1 MMFENMFGDMVGH
14 VKIRDK
20 ISQEILLDKYN
31 KIHFGNMSWAVAS
44 ALTGKPEGHIS
55 YLLLGNGGSTVDG
68 SGKILYRAPNVSTL
82 QDPNALPYNTTF
94 FKALSAFVEGSTTT
108 DYIRVIDTTQNFAD
122 LQILVSLGTDEPLG
136 QPVDD
141 TSQNISGDFVFD
153 EIGLLTQTTTP
164 LAPYVNSSTL
174 QSELPGGARMVTHV
188 VFHPQQKSANREI
201 EIEYTIRVQ
210 MGP

>member
-1 MMFENMFGDMVGH
+1 MFENMFGDMIGH

-20 ISQEILLDKYN
+20 ATREILVDKYN

-44 ALTGKPEGHIS
+44 ALSGKSEGHIA
-55 YLLLGNGGSTVDG
+55 YMLFGNGGSTVDG

-94 FKALSAFVEGSTTT
+94 FKALSVFVEGSTTT
-108 DYIRVIDTTQNFAD
+108 NYIRVLDSTENFAD
-122 LQILVSLGTDEPLG
+122 LQVVVSLEFNEPIG

-141 TSQNISGDFVFD
+141 TTQNISNDFVFD
-153 EIGLLTQTTTP
+153 EIALFTQTTSALST
-164 LAPYVNSSTL
+164 YVDPATL
-174 QSELPGGARMVTHV
+174 QGELPGGGRMVTHV
-188 VFHPQQKSANREI
+188 VFHPQQKAQNREL
-201 EIEYTIRVQ
+201 EIEYTVRVQ